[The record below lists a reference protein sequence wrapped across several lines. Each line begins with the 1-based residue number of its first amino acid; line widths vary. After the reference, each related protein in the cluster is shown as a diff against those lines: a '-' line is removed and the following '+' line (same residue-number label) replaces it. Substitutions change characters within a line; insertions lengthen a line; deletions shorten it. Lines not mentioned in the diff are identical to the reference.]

1 MKKMT
6 RKLELQCKKDNSKE
20 SRVKSQNGRRLFATH
35 TQQQQQQRNSALKY
49 EKSSLIQ

>member
-35 TQQQQQQRNSALKY
+35 TQQQQQRNSALKY
-49 EKSSLIQ
+49 EKNSLIQ